1 MFTLHRSIARAS
13 FALVCAAF
21 FALPASAAD
30 LVKVRA
36 AALPIVDTAPFF
48 AAMQQG
54 YFTEQGLDVSIA
66 PEYTGT
72 VGLGGAVGGSY
83 DIVYTN
89 VPAALLAIQQGL
101 DLRFISLASPMGPP
115 DVTALVTRKGENL
128 RTPKDF
134 AGKAIGINGLKNL
147 QWIVIR
153 GWLKSGGVD
162 PETVTLRDV
171 PFPQMTDALKNKQ
184 VDGIFAIEP
193 FLSADILDTTLEV
206 AAHPFDIIKG
216 VRPAGWVG
224 TGDYLTKHADVVK
237 KFMTA
242 MAKGADWI
250 NANRGKDPFVKLV
263 ASYTKMDPARVSAM
277 HTTAA
282 MTAPDPNELRRLSAL
297 MKDTGLLT
305 ATYDP
310 GTKIFVAK

>member
-1 MFTLHRSIARAS
+1 MSTPQRTLARALI
-13 FALVCAAF
+13 ALLCTVFAAF
-21 FALPASAAD
+21 PAGAAD

-54 YFTEQGLDVSIA
+54 FFTEQGLDVTIS

-89 VPAALLAIQQGL
+89 VPSTLLGIQQGL
-101 DLRFISLASPMGPP
+101 DLRFISLASAMGPP
-115 DVTALVTRKGENL
+115 DVTSLVTRKGENF
-128 RTPKDF
+128 RTAKDF
-134 AGKAIGINGLKNL
+134 NGKTIGINGLKNL
-147 QWIVIR
+147 QWVVIR
-153 GWLKSGGVD
+153 GWLKAGGADV
-162 PETVTLRDV
+162 ENVTLRDV
-171 PFPQMTDALKNKQ
+171 PFPQMTDALKTKQ

-193 FLSADILDTTLEV
+193 FLSADLLDPTLEV
-206 AAHPFDIIKG
+206 AAHPFDVIKG
-216 VRPAGWVG
+216 VRPAGWVV
-224 TGDYLTKHADVVK
+224 TGDYATKHPDVVK
-237 KFMTA
+237 KFMVA
-242 MAKGADWI
+242 MAKGADWV

-263 ASYTKMDPARVSAM
+263 AGYTKMDPTRVATM
-277 HTTAA
+277 RTTPAL
-282 MTAPDPNELRRLSAL
+282 TAPDPNELRRLAAL
-297 MKDTGLLT
+297 MKETGLLT